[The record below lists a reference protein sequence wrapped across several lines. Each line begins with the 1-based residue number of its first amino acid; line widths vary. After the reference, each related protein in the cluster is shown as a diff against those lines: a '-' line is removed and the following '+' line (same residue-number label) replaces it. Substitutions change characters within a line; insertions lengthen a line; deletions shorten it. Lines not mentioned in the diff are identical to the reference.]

1 MIMAMDSVK
10 NAQVG
15 VDLQHPPIGPLSHWE
30 RARVRGFSQA
40 LVNVPAIAALFDQA
54 FDFGAAEDI
63 VEGLVYA

>member
-1 MIMAMDSVK
+1 MAMDSVK

-30 RARVRGFSQA
+30 RVRVRGFSQA

-63 VEGLVYA
+63 VEGLVDA

>member
-1 MIMAMDSVK
+1 MSNVSIKMC
-10 NAQVG
+10 
-15 VDLQHPPIGPLSHWE
+15 PPCLRTPVHHVSGTYRE

-40 LVNVPAIAALFDQA
+40 LVNVAAIAALFDQA

>member
-1 MIMAMDSVK
+1 MAMDSVK

-15 VDLQHPPIGPLSHWE
+15 VDLEHPPVGPLSHWE

-40 LVNVPAIAALFDQA
+40 SVNIPAIAALFDQA

-63 VEGLVYA
+63 VEGLVDA